1 MKKTILIIIISYLL
15 TIAGGI
21 GWYCSERHSQVLHK
35 TITTQQQTI
44 DSLLQLKPALEVHLA
59 VTDRSTLKVN
69 AAKNSGSV
77 IVPSEKHYVVEIDSV
92 SIKNWQ

>member
-1 MKKTILIIIISYLL
+1 MKNALIIIFTCLFITS
-15 TIAGGI
+15 GV
-21 GWYCSERHSQVLHK
+21 GWFCAERHLFSLK
-35 TITTQQQTI
+35 SITVQQQQVI
-44 DSLLQLKPALEVHLA
+44 DSLLNLQPSLEVHLA

>member
-1 MKKTILIIIISYLL
+1 MKKIIIILSAIVLGL
-15 TIAGGI
+15 SIWVGLN
-21 GWYCSERHSQVLHK
+21 ERHIHTLK
-35 TITTQQQTI
+35 TTITTQQQTI
-44 DSLLQLKPALEVHLA
+44 DSLLQLKPTLEVHLA

-92 SIKNWQ
+92 SIKQWK